1 MADEVG
7 ALVLFDAAHLSGMI
21 AGHAWQQPLAD
32 GSYPAPP
39 QNASGH
45 TWHHTDTELFV
56 TVRDGDDPGMAG
68 KASVMPAFGKT
79 LGDSDIVAVLAFI
92 KSNWPPDVLSAQ
104 ERLSEETRHAHH

>member
-1 MADEVG
+1 ME
-7 ALVLFDAAHLSGMI
+7 
-21 AGHAWQQPLAD
+21 QQKPFKILLIGD
-32 GSYPAPP
+32 LCQDVYQFGTVDRISPEAPVP
-39 QNASGH
+39 V
-45 TWHHTDTELFV
+45 FI
-56 TVRDGDDPGMAG
+56 RDHEQTNPGMAG